1 MYDPTKPYNKQ
12 IIRLI
17 KQTWKTPY
25 ISVENGLIK
34 KKFNYPEYHHSDGI
48 GTKGFYHWQQ
58 KTLENAVLDT
68 MAMNLNDMI
77 LERAIP
83 YAIIDHLL
91 IPEDKNE
98 YIMRIMK
105 KLTDECKKR
114 DIAITGGETAIHNT
128 SNEIELSIAMLGFI
142 KNPKPNKFQIGD
154 SLIGIQSSG
163 IHSNGF
169 TKVREVFKDKYL
181 PEFTKPTLIY
191 SDLLLKLN
199 EEHEINGMMHITGGA
214 YTKLK
219 KLLENADAK
228 ITQHSLNPQS
238 IFKKLSKKI
247 SDIEMY
253 KTFNCGIGFILS
265 TSQKQAKSL
274 ISKINNSGFSSD
286 IIGKII
292 PGNNKIKIKSMFSNR
307 NIKL

>member
-12 IIRLI
+12 IIKLI

-25 ISVENGLIK
+25 LSVKNGLVK
-34 KKFNYPEYHHSDGI
+34 RKFNYPEYHHSDGI
-48 GTKGFYHWQQ
+48 GSKGVYHWQQ
-58 KTLENAVLDT
+58 KTLENAVLDG

-83 YAIIDHLL
+83 YAIIDHLF
-91 IPEDKNE
+91 IPEDNNE
-98 YIMRIMK
+98 YIIRIMK

-128 SNEIELSIAMLGFI
+128 SNEIELSITMLGFI

-199 EEHEINGMMHITGGA
+199 EEYDINGMMHITGGA

-228 ITQHSLNPQS
+228 ITKHSLKPQS
-238 IFKKLSKKI
+238 IFRRLSKKV
-247 SDIEMY
+247 SDVEMY

-265 TSQKQAKSL
+265 TSPKQAKSF

-307 NIKL
+307 NIEL

>member
-1 MYDPTKPYNKQ
+1 MYDSTKPYNKQ
-12 IIRLI
+12 IIKLI

-25 ISVENGLIK
+25 ISVENGLVK

-48 GTKGFYHWQQ
+48 GTKGVYHWHQ

-91 IPEDKNE
+91 IPEDNNE
-98 YIMRIMK
+98 YIIRIMK
-105 KLTDECKKR
+105 KLTYECKKR
-114 DIAITGGETAIHNT
+114 DIAITGGEIAIHNIL
-128 SNEIELSIAMLGFI
+128 NEIELSITMLGFI

-238 IFKKLSKKI
+238 IFRKLSKKI

-265 TSQKQAKSL
+265 TPKKQFFL
-274 ISKINNSGFSSD
+274 IHFCLFYKIW
-286 IIGKII
+286 
-292 PGNNKIKIKSMFSNR
+292 
-307 NIKL
+307 